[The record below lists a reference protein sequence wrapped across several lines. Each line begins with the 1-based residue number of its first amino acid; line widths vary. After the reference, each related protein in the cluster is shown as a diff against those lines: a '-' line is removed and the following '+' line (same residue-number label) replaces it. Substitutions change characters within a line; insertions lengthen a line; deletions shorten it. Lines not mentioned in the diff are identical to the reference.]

1 MTLGSRKDSGFNKD
15 RTGAGP
21 RPAPATVTTDE
32 PVDWIVQPTATN
44 GTGDP
49 IAAFRNPAGTA
60 APPIRG
66 GGALGWFL
74 AAIAAL
80 LLLFLGVD
88 LANGLQDLYLLHP
101 ALGIGGG
108 VLLGIACLAL
118 ALIALKDLRAW
129 LRFGRSDRW
138 RGEAEAALA
147 AGDAGRIAELALR
160 LARELPPAPDGSQP
174 DGAHLSGLSG
184 LSAEDALAA
193 AERLL
198 LRTADESALQET
210 AIAARSAAIANA
222 ISPYAAFDMAFMLW
236 RGMRLVRRIA
246 AAYGMRPGPLTSWR
260 IIRRALAAAVTA
272 GATEGLNHTVTDI
285 LGGAAAA
292 VGTKAGQGVLGGLL
306 MVRLG
311 LATMNQCRPLPF
323 TATPEPRIRDVLRQ
337 IAAAIRKL

>member
-1 MTLGSRKDSGFNKD
+1 MTLGSCKEG
-15 RTGAGP
+15 TGSGP
-21 RPAPATVTTDE
+21 RPAPATLTTDE
-32 PVDWIVQPTATN
+32 PVDWIVPPAAAEGTGAPIAPSAATN
-44 GTGDP
+44 G
-49 IAAFRNPAGTA
+49 IS
-60 APPIRG
+60 APPIAG
-66 GGALGWFL
+66 TGALGWFL

-80 LLLFLGVD
+80 LVLFLGVD
-88 LANGLQDLYLLHP
+88 LANGLRDLYLLNP

-118 ALIALKDLRAW
+118 VLIALKDLRAW

-147 AGDAGRIAELALR
+147 AGDAGRLAELARR
-160 LARELPPAPDGSQP
+160 LARELPPMADGTRP
-174 DGAHLSGLSG
+174 EEARLAGLSG

-198 LRTADESALQET
+198 LRSADENALQET

-260 IIRRALAAAVTA
+260 IVRRALAAAVAA

-292 VGTKAGQGVLGGLL
+292 VGSKAGQGVLGGLL

-311 LATMNQCRPLPF
+311 LATMHQCRPLPF

-337 IAAAIRKL
+337 IAAAIRRL